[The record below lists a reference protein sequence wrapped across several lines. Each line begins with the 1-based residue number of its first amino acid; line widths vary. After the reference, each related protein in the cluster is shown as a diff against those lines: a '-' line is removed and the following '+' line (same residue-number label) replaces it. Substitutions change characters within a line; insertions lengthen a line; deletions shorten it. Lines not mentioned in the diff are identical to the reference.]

1 MWIQI
6 ILSTWIRGG
15 PSQVMCLLLVDVL
28 LARRLPCRMFQH
40 NLQLRLST
48 WLSMKHVKRLF
59 G

>member
-1 MWIQI
+1 
-6 ILSTWIRGG
+6 
-15 PSQVMCLLLVDVL
+15 MCLLLVDVL
-28 LARRLPCRMFQH
+28 LAGGLPCRMFQH

>member
-6 ILSTWIRGG
+6 MLLTWIRGG

-28 LARRLPCRMFQH
+28 LAGGLPCRMFQY
-40 NLQLRLST
+40 NLHLRLSI
-48 WLSMKHVKRLF
+48 WLSMKHIKRLF